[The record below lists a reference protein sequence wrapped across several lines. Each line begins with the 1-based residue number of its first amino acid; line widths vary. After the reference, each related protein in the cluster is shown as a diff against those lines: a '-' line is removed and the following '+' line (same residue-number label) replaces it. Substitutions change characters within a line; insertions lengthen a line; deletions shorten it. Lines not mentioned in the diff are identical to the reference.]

1 MGIIKEI
8 LQELGL
14 IKRPTPPTPTIVV
27 RDATPEEMAQRE
39 KTSSTSKGRKIEI
52 DWQEGSPKQISW
64 AKDIVR
70 EFMRDAK
77 ELIKEAK
84 QEKLITKD
92 EASTLV
98 DALYDGIS
106 LQDDANW
113 WIDNDSKTIRKLML
127 EVVGYD
133 EELSKIIKK
142 VPY

>member
-1 MGIIKEI
+1 MGIIRNLFET
-8 LQELGL
+8 LGL
-14 IKRPTPPTPTIVV
+14 IKKPTPPTPTIVV

-77 ELIKEAK
+77 QLIKEAK